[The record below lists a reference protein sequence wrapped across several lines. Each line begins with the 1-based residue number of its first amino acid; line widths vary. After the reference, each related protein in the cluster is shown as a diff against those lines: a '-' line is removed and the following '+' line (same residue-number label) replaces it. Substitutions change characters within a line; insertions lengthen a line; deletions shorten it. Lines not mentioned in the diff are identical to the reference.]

1 MIQVEAVSRNHTLN
15 SLSDRVTGNI
25 EARDEEGRG
34 TRVRQKGLCFRV
46 HGSAKRERVEER
58 RMTFVTSFAFLISIS
73 CSLHAKPWLLDD

>member
-1 MIQVEAVSRNHTLN
+1 MRQVGSFSPTIPSTRKETYYTSKRDLLMIQVEAVSRNHTLN

-46 HGSAKRERVEER
+46 HGSAKRE
-58 RMTFVTSFAFLISIS
+58 
-73 CSLHAKPWLLDD
+73 